1 MASSVTEREH
11 YPASYCGEESCSCGD
26 FCAVCGEEWLC
37 PTALATVEGLLANQ
51 AFGQVIGAR
60 ALRGEANYRVQSLT
74 TTPNNVQYILEM
86 DTLISDFDSAY
97 GTMSISQFNDTFDG
111 YRFVDFTNRS
121 LAFGDS

>member
-51 AFGQVIGAR
+51 AFGQVK
-60 ALRGEANYRVQSLT
+60 
-74 TTPNNVQYILEM
+74 
-86 DTLISDFDSAY
+86 
-97 GTMSISQFNDTFDG
+97 SQG
-111 YRFVDFTNRS
+111 VGC
-121 LAFGDS
+121 AF